1 VKHEPIEITRKQAL
15 AHTGR
20 ERWAG
25 WYWSHSRVTPQ
36 TPDDVLLRVRPSQY
50 PVRADARGPFPSR
63 LKAEAD
69 IRAWGADGADDE
81 QTPHN
86 EPVPACADVLRVMRE
101 RHVSQDEA
109 VRILGGRP

>member
-1 VKHEPIEITRKQAL
+1 MKHEPIEITRKQAL

-69 IRAWGADGADDE
+69 IMDLLCLGIHTKTLKDRRCGCQKKVEDT
-81 QTPHN
+81 QR
-86 EPVPACADVLRVMRE
+86 LRVE
-101 RHVSQDEA
+101 C
-109 VRILGGRP
+109 